1 MDFEKPGPWCGFSL
15 DGSYRALSLC
25 ACTCVCVCVCV
36 CVSFDQINVN
46 GASFMGFCGTCFLQ
60 YSTLPERCKNGAL
73 AASIHFQ
80 CFWFLFIIIILD
92 DESSHPE

>member
-73 AASIHFQ
+73 VKLLPSTFNVSG
-80 CFWFLFIIIILD
+80 FFVFYYY
-92 DESSHPE
+92 SR